1 MQLIPA
7 QPSDCPTLSRLIS
20 LAFATPSDQVQG
32 WLDNSG
38 LENFRVLVE
47 RPGET
52 PMACCLR
59 VPMGHFFGGRSVPVL
74 GIAGVAV
81 APEQRGRGLAT
92 VMMQEALRE
101 ARAEGTALSS
111 LYPATLPLYRRVGY
125 EQAGYWCE
133 YRLPLS
139 RLRLEKD
146 EPQGGERLRVRAY
159 DPEKDRASLTR
170 CYTAFALQHNGMLDR
185 GDYIW
190 GRIFKPRQGETSG
203 FVVEGGGGQIEGYV
217 FLRQERN
224 PDFKHDLHLTDLAA
238 STPAAG
244 RRILDMLSDF
254 RSIGHELV
262 FHGGPVHPLVTLL
275 DEQKFRLT
283 LREYWMLR
291 IVDVAAA
298 LTGRGYNPHVNA
310 EFTLEV
316 TDSTLPENAGP
327 WRVSVANG
335 KAGVSRG
342 GESARGMVKLSER
355 SLAAAY
361 SGFMSPQHLRSIGRM
376 EGDEQGVAAASAVFA
391 AAAPSLQD
399 MF

>member
-7 QPSDCPTLSRLIS
+7 QPSDCPTLARLIS
-20 LAFATPSDQVQG
+20 LAFATPQDQVQG
-32 WLDNSG
+32 WLDNAG
-38 LENFRVLVE
+38 LSNFRVLVE

-52 PMACCLR
+52 PVACCLR

-92 VMMQEALRE
+92 VMMEAALRE
-101 ARAEGTALSS
+101 ARAEGAALSS

-139 RLRLEKD
+139 RLRMEGVPKGD
-146 EPQGGERLRVRAY
+146 ERLHVRAY
-159 DPEKDRASLTR
+159 NPEKDREALTR
-170 CYTAFALQHNGMLDR
+170 CYTAFALQHHGMLDR

-190 GRIFKPRQGETSG
+190 GRIFKPRQGDTSG
-203 FVVEGGGGQIEGYV
+203 FIVEGSGGVIEGYV

-224 PDFKHDLHLTDLAA
+224 PDYKHDLHLTDLAA
-238 STPAAG
+238 STPEAG
-244 RRILDMLSDF
+244 RRLLDLLSDF

-262 FHGGPVHPLVTLL
+262 FNGGPLHPLVTLL

-291 IVDVAAA
+291 IVDVEKA
-298 LTGRGYNPHVNA
+298 LTGRGYNPHISA
-310 EFTLEV
+310 EFTIEV
-316 TDSTLPENAGP
+316 SDTSLPENAGP
-327 WRVSVANG
+327 WRVRIADG
-335 KAGVSRG
+335 KASVSRG
-342 GESARGMVKLSER
+342 GESARGMVRVNER
-355 SLAAAY
+355 SLAAMY
-361 SGFMSPQHLRSIGRM
+361 SGFMSPQHLRSIGRL
-376 EGDEQGVAAASAVFA
+376 EGDEQGVSAASAVFA
-391 AAAPSLQD
+391 SAVPSLQD